1 MMKQRSPAVALHLVH
16 HHLPAGA
23 ECPGPHRQDQQDG
36 CPHRRRPQLCGHKL
50 SGQDHQGCHLD
61 NVNIINIILTKVW
74 DLDSISS
81 PVHSIDRHE
90 LGIEDIL
97 VSRVEGEVL
106 TRCRNCVL
114 VWDINTGKVYLSCL
128 NDQALNASFNSES
141 YLKLMDVQCRSREKL
156 RSQCW
161 EQ

>member
-1 MMKQRSPAVALHLVH
+1 M
-16 HHLPAGA
+16 
-23 ECPGPHRQDQQDG
+23 
-36 CPHRRRPQLCGHKL
+36 
-50 SGQDHQGCHLD
+50 
-61 NVNIINIILTKVW
+61 NIMNIFLTKVW

-114 VWDINTGKVYLSCL
+114 VWNINTGKVYVSCL
-128 NDQALNASFNSES
+128 NDQALNASLIYES
-141 YLKLMDVQCRSREKL
+141 YLKLMDVQCRSRGKL
-156 RSQCW
+156 RNQCW

>member
-1 MMKQRSPAVALHLVH
+1 M
-16 HHLPAGA
+16 
-23 ECPGPHRQDQQDG
+23 
-36 CPHRRRPQLCGHKL
+36 
-50 SGQDHQGCHLD
+50 
-61 NVNIINIILTKVW
+61 W

-114 VWDINTGKVYLSCL
+114 VWDINTGKVNLS
-128 NDQALNASFNSES
+128 
-141 YLKLMDVQCRSREKL
+141 
-156 RSQCW
+156 
-161 EQ
+161 